1 MSDSSALS
9 VVAASPRWKIPLSVL
24 VVIHTADLQVLLLR
38 RTGGT
43 GESGEGARTEFWQS
57 VTGSKDR
64 LGEDWRETAARETPA
79 SSATSFAL
87 TAFLDIIPPAI
98 AFCTALQR

>member
-1 MSDSSALS
+1 MMRARVSAETLAPG
-9 VVAASPRWKIPLSVL
+9 VK
-24 VVIHTADLQVLLLR
+24 Q
-38 RTGGT
+38 
-43 GESGEGARTEFWQS
+43 
-57 VTGSKDR
+57 
-64 LGEDWRETAARETPA
+64 RETAARETPA